1 MKKVLFFTCLVIVSQ
16 VSFSQI
22 SKNQWLVGGSV
33 DFFTRKQGEIRATEI
48 HFSPNAGYFFANKFA
63 GGLRLNLNSEKVKGE
78 DNVAVY
84 LLFAPFLRY
93 YFLPVDNKV
102 NILGDISYGFG
113 STGES
118 DKRSLNEFSI
128 QAGPSVFV
136 TKNIGL
142 EFALFYK
149 STGGDAYGDKR
160 ANHFGLNVGFQV
172 HLGNAKK

>member
-1 MKKVLFFTCLVIVSQ
+1 MKKILFVAFFVIVSQ
-16 VSFSQI
+16 VTFSQI
-22 SKNQWLVGGSV
+22 SKNQWLAGGSV
-33 DFFTRKQGEIRATEI
+33 DFHTSKQDIRKTE
-48 HFSPNAGYFFANKFA
+48 FNFGPNAGYFFANKFA
-63 GGLRLNLNSEKVKGE
+63 GGLRLDLNSQKVKGE
-78 DNVAVY
+78 DDVAVY
-84 LLFAPFLRY
+84 LLFATFLRY

-118 DKRSLNEFSI
+118 DKKSLNEFSI

-149 STGGDAYGDKR
+149 STGGDALGDKR
-160 ANHFGLNVGFQV
+160 SNRFGLNVGFQV
-172 HLGNAKK
+172 HLGSAKK